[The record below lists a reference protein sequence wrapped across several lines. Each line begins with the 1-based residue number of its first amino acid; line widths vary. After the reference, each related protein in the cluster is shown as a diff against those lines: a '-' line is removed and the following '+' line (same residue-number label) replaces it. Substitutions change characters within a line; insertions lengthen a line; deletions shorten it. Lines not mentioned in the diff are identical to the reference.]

1 MCVLGGG
8 VLGGW
13 EVLATGD
20 GGYLFLLLLLRL
32 RLRFLC
38 SFLCILLSVQTAE
51 VLKRQ
56 GWCPCGSAGRGIARL
71 NAWLRQ
77 LTPRCVNVCAR
88 DGWLARGAAG
98 VKEREGT
105 MSLRLACAAVLGCA
119 ARGAWAQ
126 HTCADQNNDGVAD
139 DGTGKQPDAF
149 TVADCAT
156 GYTLRA
162 DLADAT
168 CATFACT
175 SDECCLPP
183 TDLPHPVDGGSI
195 TFTGVSQSTAT
206 LSWYAPDAGEYNAD
220 ILGYNIQ
227 ISKVCVL
234 GGEATFIKTGTFGQ
248 QPGDARNL
256 RTAAITGPSTG
267 TATVEATGTGLTAY
281 TPSDD
286 VYSSFDDAAV
296 IDTVKGTV
304 LGDCGGSTSD
314 WTDLTGVYSPVTGQ
328 DHDGQC
334 VDACEVTPCA
344 VDVTITAATAAE
356 PAVLTIDAAAI
367 ASGSKVQV
375 DGIVGDMGTDA
386 GGLNGNTYYAKITAG
401 AAGSAVTEIAL
412 YTDADLSEP
421 VSTSGLTYT
430 SGGTGS
436 ATIHHS
442 CTGCYPRDPSVDAG
456 CYAGAMGYPTEP
468 LTSHTVTGLDS
479 DSYYLF
485 KIRSY
490 NHFGTGEYGEPS
502 YAVHTHGVPTE
513 PLSLSTGWTTWQ
525 CANGFVVASSA
536 LNDGNNDCGDHS
548 DEAPGV
554 AASASLATQY
564 TTAMG
569 GGHFQLTWLAPANAG
584 VGTDDCAP
592 ISFTITGATAA
603 DPAVLTVTSAA
614 IPDGRKVR
622 IDGIVGTMGTHST
635 NGLNGNTYYAKVTA
649 GTDAAAV
656 TEVTLYT
663 DAELTAGVSTS
674 GLTYTSGGRGAVQ
687 PYSASLAQLKE
698 GSAAKCTT
706 EGEGILSPVL
716 SYSVFEDG
724 SSKLTATSCSPP
736 TGPGI
741 AAATTGVGKLSCAAP
756 AVGETSCADAACKF
770 YAADD
775 GPSPSVRCTMAAGDG
790 SGEHEVQVTSASTAE
805 ECAANVLAEQ
815 PEANGATL
823 ATGTGSR
830 DCYAEFSMIGR
841 FAPGGNWESCI
852 FEPTVRGRCE
862 PYADGFDG
870 GSESAPTDAECF
882 ATLTGN
888 EPADWQTEC
897 EKLHCTYTTSTLSGR
912 GSGGAVLTGSRS
924 PKAIITGL
932 AADTGY
938 SFSVTATNAAG
949 EGAPTDAFS
958 LSTPQLPAKPN
969 AAPVALQVTDTQVT
983 LSYAHSMNV
992 VTDGN
997 AIEGYK
1003 LYAQSAIGPFTIT
1016 DASTADPAVLT
1027 IDAAPIATGAEVT
1040 VASVVGTVGTDG
1052 TNGLNG
1058 NTYYA
1063 KVIAGMAGAS
1073 ATQIELYT
1081 DAALSAGADT
1091 SGLAYTSGGTITSW
1105 QAASRLLTNDGED
1118 PGWAADPVDVNYV
1131 NKASS
1136 SVALGTTNDR
1146 SDALWLEI
1154 TQLANDDFDYSDAV
1168 VSDQNTVEVPYLLPS
1183 TAYRFKIAFTNEVG
1197 TGTESDPS
1205 ATFYTLDSEISNVRM
1220 YTGPPCVYQEP
1231 TATTFAASAAGTG
1244 VKYRWELVYKS
1255 GAGLAALNEDGSNPD
1270 ANDFDAN
1277 MDGDDDAIHSGRTT
1291 HVESGSTIALPGS
1304 SNCLNADCS
1313 VMNYQLPLP
1322 GFDEAVANY
1331 DEMEIRVVAY
1341 NTRGQVRESTV
1352 FGWTA
1357 TDTHN
1362 YQTIEYCGCT
1372 DPLDDNYWDLATYM
1386 LPDSCAGVEDWQ
1398 DSGVTQLSTVNAGEF
1413 EYYQFAVEERTF
1425 DVQVSLRVDDGA
1437 VDMFVSTAGVANPDL
1452 DSTHIVELQ
1461 QLAVTGFAVVNL
1473 DYEHL
1478 KGERSVYVT
1487 IRGATGVSDPHC
1499 VGSSGCDGAEHV
1511 FGRYTLLA
1519 QSSNFRS
1526 YACSASD
1533 TDAQDSKGEID
1544 CSSPSTATTAIS
1556 RQVLQN
1562 EVPLTSVLPSRHY
1575 DFYEYYYPHAPA
1587 DLDVEISVDVD
1598 EIATPSG
1605 AIQVYAS
1612 KTERY
1617 PGPQRSL
1624 GEGAYPGYW
1633 TGVSHTCIARAEDDD
1648 GQSDATDDGTDG
1660 KQLYFTMAP
1669 TDHLDPTPNVLY
1681 LSVFGATPHAQGTE
1695 LPSTKYEISAKVYRY
1710 RVESDLLQALV
1721 EDGPLTEDRRYSVV
1735 TEDNFNYYEVPLTR
1749 TTTKVLVEIT
1759 VHYGTIDVYRSK
1771 TKLPTQDLSNPGND
1785 LIDRSNIGS
1794 FYINSE
1800 DLNIPGGYVYLG
1812 LIGRTPDSSYDIKVT
1827 LVELDATEPTELFYC
1842 PGLSTNVGTS
1852 AACDTKL
1859 STFDTTGSATYGGTG
1874 YAFFKLYIGTK
1885 DVDKYVTGRSGA
1897 GSAPTDLTTSADTWG
1912 TDWTEESVSTWSD
1925 SFSDEW
1931 DTDVSLEV
1939 TSALDSGGTDFN
1951 IVGSVLETYP
1961 AIERAYC
1968 SDGSTAEPCSHNSG
1982 GDPCTDTDVAVADR
1996 AAAKDACEA
2005 SGEIW
2010 SVQSADNDDA
2020 DDDTLKMGV
2029 DTFGGKWVY
2038 IAFTTTGDE
2047 TVGGDVTVSFSN
2059 VGAQAVGDVSTDESY
2074 TAPTCSSLGDCNN
2087 NGVCVVD
2094 GNNAF
2099 CVCNTGYYGEDCSI
2113 ASGLDQP
2120 TTGDPTVDISG
2131 ANSIGDCTD
2140 NEVQE
2145 VGDEFCLVPEVV
2157 SGATEAIT
2165 LDCATG
2171 IDNCKPRGTAT
2182 KVGYVDCADDGV
2194 TCTQL
2199 MPAPMAKITITL
2211 TNVPLYGRLHTYI
2224 DGLPYPR
2231 AGANTFTIAEGGDV
2245 TKVLK
2250 VYALTP
2256 RAKHSV
2262 MLVLTTDAGESIAT
2276 VQRHF
2281 GVKYMAGSGCEK
2293 VNDVECSGQGVCHQG
2308 YCICYD
2314 GYFGTDCGSDLS
2326 DESGVIGSQEI
2337 GSFEA
2342 SKAYRDRVEAI
2353 ALDKIGKAKFVST
2366 MHLEETTVELARS
2379 KASLDS
2385 IKTTVNTKLQD
2396 TIYAEDDPTTG
2407 SDEGSTLHKT
2417 IIANKATTDAAVEK
2431 LRAKQARDTIRIQQA
2446 KQESARLST
2455 ANREAYLDHKRALY
2469 AHQTSMQNE
2478 FAASK
2483 VEMSAEI
2490 AAKNAAIDAAFT
2502 EGRFIKNQLR
2512 TANGPTTKI
2521 SDLKTQEC
2529 TTDQF
2534 FHTTCTDVDYDDT
2547 QFGETQY
2554 SSIPR

>member
-1 MCVLGGG
+1 MFSATA
-8 VLGGW
+8 
-13 EVLATGD
+13 VLAP
-20 GGYLFLLLLLRL
+20 
-32 RLRFLC
+32 
-38 SFLCILLSVQTAE
+38 Q
-51 VLKRQ
+51 
-56 GWCPCGSAGRGIARL
+56 
-71 NAWLRQ
+71 
-77 LTPRCVNVCAR
+77 
-88 DGWLARGAAG
+88 
-98 VKEREGT
+98 
-105 MSLRLACAAVLGCA
+105 SL
-119 ARGAWAQ
+119 
-126 HTCADQNNDGVAD
+126 
-139 DGTGKQPDAF
+139 
-149 TVADCAT
+149 
-156 GYTLRA
+156 
-162 DLADAT
+162 
-168 CATFACT
+168 
-175 SDECCLPP
+175 
-183 TDLPHPVDGGSI
+183 
-195 TFTGVSQSTAT
+195 
-206 LSWYAPDAGEYNAD
+206 
-220 ILGYNIQ
+220 
-227 ISKVCVL
+227 
-234 GGEATFIKTGTFGQ
+234 
-248 QPGDARNL
+248 PG
-256 RTAAITGPSTG
+256 
-267 TATVEATGTGLTAY
+267 
-281 TPSDD
+281 
-286 VYSSFDDAAV
+286 F
-296 IDTVKGTV
+296 
-304 LGDCGGSTSD
+304 
-314 WTDLTGVYSPVTGQ
+314 
-328 DHDGQC
+328 
-334 VDACEVTPCA
+334 
-344 VDVTITAATAAE
+344 
-356 PAVLTIDAAAI
+356 
-367 ASGSKVQV
+367 
-375 DGIVGDMGTDA
+375 
-386 GGLNGNTYYAKITAG
+386 
-401 AAGSAVTEIAL
+401 
-412 YTDADLSEP
+412 
-421 VSTSGLTYT
+421 
-430 SGGTGS
+430 
-436 ATIHHS
+436 
-442 CTGCYPRDPSVDAG
+442 
-456 CYAGAMGYPTEP
+456 
-468 LTSHTVTGLDS
+468 
-479 DSYYLF
+479 
-485 KIRSY
+485 
-490 NHFGTGEYGEPS
+490 
-502 YAVHTHGVPTE
+502 
-513 PLSLSTGWTTWQ
+513 
-525 CANGFVVASSA
+525 
-536 LNDGNNDCGDHS
+536 
-548 DEAPGV
+548 
-554 AASASLATQY
+554 
-564 TTAMG
+564 
-569 GGHFQLTWLAPANAG
+569 
-584 VGTDDCAP
+584 
-592 ISFTITGATAA
+592 
-603 DPAVLTVTSAA
+603 
-614 IPDGRKVR
+614 
-622 IDGIVGTMGTHST
+622 
-635 NGLNGNTYYAKVTA
+635 
-649 GTDAAAV
+649 
-656 TEVTLYT
+656 
-663 DAELTAGVSTS
+663 
-674 GLTYTSGGRGAVQ
+674 
-687 PYSASLAQLKE
+687 
-698 GSAAKCTT
+698 
-706 EGEGILSPVL
+706 
-716 SYSVFEDG
+716 
-724 SSKLTATSCSPP
+724 
-736 TGPGI
+736 
-741 AAATTGVGKLSCAAP
+741 
-756 AVGETSCADAACKF
+756 
-770 YAADD
+770 
-775 GPSPSVRCTMAAGDG
+775 
-790 SGEHEVQVTSASTAE
+790 
-805 ECAANVLAEQ
+805 
-815 PEANGATL
+815 
-823 ATGTGSR
+823 
-830 DCYAEFSMIGR
+830 
-841 FAPGGNWESCI
+841 ESCI
-852 FEPTVRGRCE
+852 FEPIVRGRCE
-862 PYADGFDG
+862 PYSDNFDG
-870 GSESAPTDAECF
+870 DAETAPTEAECL
-882 ATLTGN
+882 ATFTDN
-888 EPADWQTEC
+888 AQEDWQEAC
-897 EKLHCTYTTSTLSGR
+897 EALHCTYKTSTISGR
-912 GSGGAVLTGSRS
+912 EAGDAVLTASRS
-924 PKAIITGL
+924 PHAFITGMG
-932 AADTGY
+932 ADASY
-938 SFSVTATNAAG
+938 SFTVTATNAAG
-949 EGAPTDAFS
+949 EGVASSAQD
-958 LSTPQLPAKPN
+958 LSTPQLPSKPN
-969 AAPVALQVTDTQVT
+969 ASPVALAVTDTQVT
-983 LSYAHSMNV
+983 LSYAHAMTNLD
-992 VTDGN
+992 TEGN
-997 AIEGYK
+997 SIVGYK

-1016 DASTADPAVLT
+1016 AVSSADPAVLT

-1040 VASVVGTVGTDG
+1040 VASIVGTAGTNG
-1052 TNGLNG
+1052 ANGLNG

-1063 KVIAGMAGAS
+1063 KVIAGTAGFS

-1081 DAALSAGADT
+1081 DAALATGADT
-1091 SGLAYTSGGTITSW
+1091 SGLGYTSGGSITSW
-1105 QAASRLLTNDGED
+1105 QAASRMLTNDGED
-1118 PGWAADPVDVNYV
+1118 PGWATDPPDVNYV
-1131 NKASS
+1131 NKDSS

-1146 SDALWLEI
+1146 ADALWLEI

-1168 VSDQNTVEVPYLLPS
+1168 LSDQNTVDVPYLFPS
-1183 TAYRFKIAFTNEVG
+1183 TAYRFKIAFTNNVG
-1197 TGTESDPS
+1197 TGAESDPS

-1231 TATTFAASAAGTG
+1231 TATTFAASAAGSG

-1291 HVESGSTIALPGS
+1291 HVESGSTIAMPGS
-1304 SNCLNADCS
+1304 SNCLNAACS
-1313 VMNYQLPLP
+1313 VMTYQLPLP

-1352 FGWTA
+1352 FGWTP

-1398 DSGVTQLSTVNAGEF
+1398 DSGVTALSTVNAGEF
-1413 EYYQFAVEERTF
+1413 EYYQFAVEERAF

-1452 DSTHIVELQ
+1452 DSTHFVELQ

-1487 IRGATGVSDPHC
+1487 IRGASGVSDPHC
-1499 VGSSGCDGAEHV
+1499 VGSSGCVGAEHV

-1519 QSSNFRS
+1519 QASNFRS
-1526 YACSASD
+1526 YACSATD

-1544 CSSPSTATTAIS
+1544 CSSPSTAATAIS

-1562 EVPLTSVLPSRHY
+1562 EVPLTSVLPSHHY

-1624 GEGAYPGYW
+1624 GVGAYPGYW

-1648 GQSDATDDGTDG
+1648 GENDATDDGSDG

-1695 LPSTKYEISAKVYRY
+1695 LPSTKYQISAKVYRY

-1721 EDGPLTEDRRYSVV
+1721 ADGPLTEDRRYSVV
-1735 TEDNFNYYEVPLTR
+1735 TKDNFNYYEVPLTS

-1785 LIDRSNIGS
+1785 LIDRSDIGS

-1827 LVELDATEPTELFYC
+1827 LIELDATEPSELFYC
-1842 PGLSTNVGTS
+1842 PDLSTNVGTS

-1859 STFDTTGSATYGGTG
+1859 DTFDTTGSATYDGTG

-1885 DVDKYVTGRSGA
+1885 DVDKYVTERSGA

-1912 TDWTEESVSTWSD
+1912 TDWTETSVSTWSD

-1939 TSALDSGGTDFN
+1939 SSAGTGTDFN
-1951 IVGSVLETYP
+1951 IVGSVLEMYP

-1996 AAAKDACEA
+1996 AAAKAACEA
-2005 SGEIW
+2005 AGEIW
-2010 SVQSADNDDA
+2010 SVESADNDDTS
-2020 DDDTLKMGV
+2020 DDTLKMTV

-2047 TVGGDVTVSFSN
+2047 TVSGDVTVSFSN
-2059 VGAQAVGDVSTDESY
+2059 AGAQAVGDVSTDESY
-2074 TAPTCSSLGDCNN
+2074 TAPTCSSLSDCSN
-2087 NGVCVVD
+2087 NGACVVD
-2094 GNNAF
+2094 GDNAF
-2099 CVCNTGYYGEDCSI
+2099 CVCNTGYYGADCGT
-2113 ASGLDQP
+2113 ASGLDAP
-2120 TTGDPTVDISG
+2120 TTGDPSVDISG

-2157 SGATEAIT
+2157 AGATEAIT
-2165 LDCATG
+2165 LDCETG

-2182 KVGYVDCADDGV
+2182 KVGYVECADDGV

-2199 MPAPMAKITITL
+2199 MPAPMAKITIAL

-2281 GVKYMAGSGCEK
+2281 GVKYMTGSGCEK
-2293 VNDVECSGQGVCHQG
+2293 VAGVECSGQGVCHEG
-2308 YCICYD
+2308 YCICHD
-2314 GYFGTDCGSDLS
+2314 GYFGTDCSDSLS
-2326 DESGVIGSQEI
+2326 DESGVIGSDEI

-2366 MHLEETTVELARS
+2366 MHLEETTVELARY

-2385 IKTTVNTKLQD
+2385 VKTTVNTKLQD
-2396 TIYAEDDPTTG
+2396 TIYAQDDPTTG
-2407 SDEGSTLHKT
+2407 SDEGSTLHKA

-2431 LRAKQARDTIRIQQA
+2431 LRAKQARETIRIQQA
-2446 KQESARLST
+2446 KQESARLTT
-2455 ANREAYLDHKRALY
+2455 ANLEAYLDHKRALH

-2483 VEMSAEI
+2483 VEMSEEI
-2490 AAKNAAIDAAFT
+2490 AARNAAISAAFT

-2521 SDLKTQEC
+2521 SDLTTQEC

-2534 FHTTCTDVDYDDT
+2534 FHTTCVDVDYDDA
-2547 QFGETQY
+2547 QFGETHY